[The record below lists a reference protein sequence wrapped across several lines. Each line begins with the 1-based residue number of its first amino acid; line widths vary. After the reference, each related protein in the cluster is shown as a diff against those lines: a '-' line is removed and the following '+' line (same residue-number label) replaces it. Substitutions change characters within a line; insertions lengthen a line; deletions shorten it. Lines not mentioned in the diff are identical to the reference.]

1 MKLILSSCDFG
12 NPTSA
17 RFIIDNLCKPISE
30 CKVLYFPN
38 EKVTPEKIK
47 SGKYEARVAAFGF
60 QRKNIYVANYFEPV
74 QFLGLD
80 IDVIYVSGGNTF
92 GTMKLMRAAGFDK
105 AIVDYVQNGVVYI
118 GDSAGAHIATADIS
132 HVSKYDKDTFGLTD
146 FSGLGLYNGILICHY
161 TEDRKADF
169 EALSFLGKYPVISL
183 CDDQSIVIRDQL
195 SNTDIF
201 AKRIPD
207 RSTGIRKSLASSTIR
222 LLNTP
227 VR

>member
-17 RFIIDNLCKPISE
+17 KFISDNLCKPISD

-60 QRKNIYVANYFEPV
+60 QRKNIYVANYFDPTR
-74 QFLGLD
+74 FFNLD

-92 GTMKLMRAAGFDK
+92 GTMKLMRDSGLDK
-105 AIVDYVQNGVVYI
+105 AIIDYVHRGVIYI
-118 GDSAGAHIATADIS
+118 GGSAGAHIATADIA
-132 HVSKYDKDTFGLTD
+132 HVAKYDKDTFGLTD

-161 TEDRKADF
+161 TEDRRQDY
-169 EALSFLGKYPVISL
+169 E
-183 CDDQSIVIRDQL
+183 QL
-195 SNTDIF
+195 SQGDKYRVITLSDSESI
-201 AKRIPD
+201 I
-207 RSTGIRKSLASSTIR
+207 
-222 LLNTP
+222 
-227 VR
+227 VRY